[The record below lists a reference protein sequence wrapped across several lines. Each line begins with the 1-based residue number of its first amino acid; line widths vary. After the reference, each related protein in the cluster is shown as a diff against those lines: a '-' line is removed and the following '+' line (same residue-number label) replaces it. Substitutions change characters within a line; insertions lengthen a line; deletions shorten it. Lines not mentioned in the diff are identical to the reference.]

1 MSLPPFPRILATI
14 ALCLAAAGLSSCIY
28 SDLGRAVGSIGTEV
42 PRLVPK
48 ANRGIMSSYCGNL
61 YRKNGRYY
69 VALPLAWVP
78 ERRRGYEIMLPFTPP
93 GTSVFNTSHTYNRPY
108 TAEELQQ
115 YPTKPEYYEAVNPS
129 IVHFPQ
135 ADANGAIGYVR
146 ADLTPAAEFNPE
158 GAESIGLYG
167 VAGAAHRI
175 GHLEKRHAWYH
186 YPLKPLQAVAA
197 VADVPL
203 SAALMPISFALLS
216 MAMEVTGGD
225 WQTIRP
231 WHDNTR
237 LTYDGPL
244 YPEYDTGIS
253 PPETMA
259 GKRLVLGGQRFDF
272 LRDEVG
278 DCTHRG
284 KKYSCRYSAPY
295 SARRPLAKLSENS
308 SGPRRSREWQLLFIT
323 PNSGVA
329 VSRAKDY
336 NSQNWIYPPP
346 HTAGDLVYLP
356 FRIENLPA
364 QRAARLEQNRGN

>member
-1 MSLPPFPRILATI
+1 MTIFRKILATT

-28 SDLGRAVGSIGTEV
+28 SDLGRTVGSIGTEV

-78 ERRRGYEIMLPFTPP
+78 ERRRGYEIMLPFTPL

-237 LTYDGPL
+237 LTYDGPCIRNMI
-244 YPEYDTGIS
+244 P
-253 PPETMA
+253 A
-259 GKRLVLGGQRFDF
+259 F
-272 LRDEVG
+272 
-278 DCTHRG
+278 
-284 KKYSCRYSAPY
+284 
-295 SARRPLAKLSENS
+295 RPLRPWQACVWFWEASVLIFCVMRLATAPTEE
-308 SGPRRSREWQLLFIT
+308 RSI
-323 PNSGVA
+323 
-329 VSRAKDY
+329 RADTR
-336 NSQNWIYPPP
+336 PP
-346 HTAGDLVYLP
+346 T
-356 FRIENLPA
+356 
-364 QRAARLEQNRGN
+364 QRAVPWLNYLKIRRVLVDPENGNYCLSRRTPVLP